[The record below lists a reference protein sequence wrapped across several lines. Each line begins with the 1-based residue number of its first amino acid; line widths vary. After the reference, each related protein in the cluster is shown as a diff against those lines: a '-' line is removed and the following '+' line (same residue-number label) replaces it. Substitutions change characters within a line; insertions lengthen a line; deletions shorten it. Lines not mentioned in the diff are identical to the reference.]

1 MTSPDSVLGA
11 VSAIVQRVAGS
22 ARTPAHV
29 GAETRLLEGFW
40 LDSMELLEVVLA
52 CEQYFSIEFEE
63 SRDLTPESLD
73 TLGGLARLIHARV
86 TGAGS
91 LP

>member
-1 MTSPDSVLGA
+1 MTSPAVVLET
-11 VSAIVQRVAGS
+11 VTAIVQRVAGS

-29 GAETRLLEGFW
+29 SPETRLHEGFW
-40 LDSMELLEVVLA
+40 LDSMDLLEVVLA
-52 CEQYFSIEFEE
+52 CEQHFGIEFEE

-86 TGAGS
+86 TAPGS
-91 LP
+91 PP